1 MLIEGQGVEKDRA
14 TGKQWLMLAVLQGNA
29 DAKQLQA
36 RVEAEDAGKPKDAAP
51 PPKPPEPVIAKVEE
65 PPPVAK
71 PVEPPPPQVV
81 ETKPVPIPISEK
93 RVALV
98 IGNSAYPA
106 GAALSNPRN
115 DADDLG
121 SALRKVGFDVVTGT
135 DLTQRGFADTMA
147 QFADRADGAD
157 VALVYYAGHAMQL
170 DGENFLLPV
179 DVRADSALNVR
190 LTSLSLQT
198 VIGEVET
205 RVRTTLVLLDA
216 CRNNP
221 IEEALKAR
229 LRQSRR
235 ALAET
240 RGLARVTVN
249 SPDTLVVFATQP
261 NATAADGKGRN
272 SPFAEALLENIAAP
286 GVEIETLMKRVSA
299 AVGEKTGQKQEPER
313 LSRLKSEFYF
323 VPVK

>member
-1 MLIEGQGVEKDRA
+1 
-14 TGKQWLMLAVLQGNA
+14 
-29 DAKQLQA
+29 
-36 RVEAEDAGKPKDAAP
+36 
-51 PPKPPEPVIAKVEE
+51 
-65 PPPVAK
+65 
-71 PVEPPPPQVV
+71 
-81 ETKPVPIPISEK
+81 
-93 RVALV
+93 
-98 IGNSAYPA
+98 
-106 GAALSNPRN
+106 
-115 DADDLG
+115 
-121 SALRKVGFDVVTGT
+121 
-135 DLTQRGFADTMA
+135 
-147 QFADRADGAD
+147 
-157 VALVYYAGHAMQL
+157 MQL

-221 IEEALKAR
+221 IEEALKTR

-235 ALAET
+235 AFAET

-286 GVEIETLMKRVSA
+286 GIEIETLMKRVSA
-299 AVGEKTGQKQEPER
+299 AVGEKTGQSQEPER